1 MKILAAIALA
11 VASLAAAAAP
21 ADAQHGRAARS
32 PAPHDMVA
40 KVDDGYVQ
48 GLPTAPIKLTVIS
61 SFGCPHCADFD
72 RDATAELRR
81 DWIDTGKV
89 QVHFV
94 PFMLF
99 PTDIP
104 ALILAD
110 CGDPKA
116 FFHRADVLF
125 ARHDETQ
132 NRFRAMDPATS
143 AQLQKADERTQTL
156 GILHQSGLDQAYG
169 ALGLRPEQAKACLTD
184 QTLRASLR
192 ARQKLAVARYQ
203 VKGTPTILIDGRPA
217 RPSWPTVRQALSAAR

>member
-11 VASLAAAAAP
+11 AASIGAAATAASP
-21 ADAQHGRAARS
+21 AAHR
-32 PAPHDMVA
+32 APHDVVA

-48 GLPTAPIKLTVIS
+48 GLPSAPIKLTVIS

-72 RDATAELRR
+72 RESTAELRR

-110 CGDPKA
+110 CGDPTA
-116 FFHRADVLF
+116 FFHRADALF
-125 ARHDETQ
+125 ARHDQTQ
-132 NRFRAMDPATS
+132 ARFRAMDAATS
-143 AQLQKADERTQTL
+143 ARLQKADEKTQTL
-156 GILHQSGLDQAYG
+156 GILHQSGLDEAYG
-169 ALGLRPEQAKACLTD
+169 ALGLPPARANACMTD
-184 QTLRASLR
+184 QTLRGSLR
-192 ARQKLAVARYQ
+192 ARQKLAVDRYQ
-203 VKGTPTILIDGRPA
+203 VKGTPTILLNGRPL
-217 RPSWPTVRQALSAAR
+217 RPSWQIVRQALAAAR